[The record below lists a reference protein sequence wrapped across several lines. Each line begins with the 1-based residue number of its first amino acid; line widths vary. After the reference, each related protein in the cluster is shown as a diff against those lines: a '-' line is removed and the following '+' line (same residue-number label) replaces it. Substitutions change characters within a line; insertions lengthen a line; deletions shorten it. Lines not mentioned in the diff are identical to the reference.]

1 MFAGLVSGLFLCES
15 LEKNYSGYSNLVVPC
30 VFFFVFFFELGR
42 GLNLLVLG
50 NVRCCLSLPK
60 DTKGSMTSMKIVPVP
75 HEKRP
80 CIPSNNKI
88 IK

>member
-1 MFAGLVSGLFLCES
+1 MDFFCVNHSRQFIPDT
-15 LEKNYSGYSNLVVPC
+15 VTWWFH
-30 VFFFVFFFELGR
+30 VFFFSFFFLELGR

-75 HEKRP
+75 HEKRS
-80 CIPSNNKI
+80 CIPSNNKV